1 MQVGKFLL
9 LEVSE
14 GGKGAFWSKSRGSA
28 WKGAEVLTSAWLI
41 WGSFSIRGSFPLGT
55 AHPI

>member
-14 GGKGAFWSKSRGSA
+14 GGKGAFGPNQEALLGKELKS
-28 WKGAEVLTSAWLI
+28 
-41 WGSFSIRGSFPLGT
+41 
-55 AHPI
+55 